1 MSELLYEKQGMIAKI
16 IINRPEKRNALNSA
30 VIHGIDE
37 ALKQAAEDP
46 KVRVVILGGAGEKA
60 FTSSWSR
67 TQMESGSVCPFRCF
81 GKSQTHKYSS

>member
-1 MSELLYEKQGMIAKI
+1 MIAKI

-46 KVRVVILGGAGEKA
+46 KVRVVNMGRTGEKA
-60 FTSSWSR
+60 ST
-67 TQMESGSVCPFRCF
+67 TG
-81 GKSQTHKYSS
+81 HA